1 MRQVKDIILKSDND
15 RGFVLL
21 SALTMVLFMLSLAVL
36 FAYAAVFYQNE
47 EAANCITEKRVLQY
61 KRALMGRFADYEGK
75 PGGKDNNY
83 AVGGYFDDVGSGHD
97 CPWHSL
103 GGLSATQTGY
113 LLAGPSKSWGSWGP
127 YCRGDI
133 SWNYNDRQ
141 VTCDCFSGHTLKEHD
156 AFSGWRGPYIVIP
169 PGEGRPFISYEGIE
183 FPCFCT
189 GWKSMIQI
197 NSFGCMNECKIHAG
211 NQWAKETG
219 AFKLN
224 CYGAGIYQ
232 GYYFIVKIINWPAEF
247 PCENIVARYI
257 CPRFGYAFEELTTLE
272 GCQGSYR
279 PDGVPLFQ
287 DMDGT
292 VKWEDG
298 IGYVYIAQPGW
309 MGGLIMG
316 FDRLRL
322 YYDDDPDD
330 PDNSLVML
338 MEQPMAVPWKPAG
351 WGGDIPDTEYETRR
365 LSQNIWI
372 DCKR

>member
-1 MRQVKDIILKSDND
+1 MILKSDND

-36 FAYAAVFYQNE
+36 FAYAAGFNQNE
-47 EAANCITEKRVLQY
+47 EAANYVTEKRVLQY
-61 KRALMGRFADYEGK
+61 KRGLMGRLADYEGK
-75 PGGKDNNY
+75 PGGRGNNY
-83 AVGGYFDDVGSGHD
+83 AVGGYFDDVGSGQD
-97 CPWHSL
+97 CPWASL
-103 GGLSATQTGY
+103 GSESFMQTGY
-113 LLAGPSKSWGSWGP
+113 LLAGPPIEEKTAFSDMG
-127 YCRGDI
+127 CRGDI
-133 SWNYNDRQ
+133 SWNYNDLP
-141 VTCDCFSGHTLKEHD
+141 VDCDCFYGHTLKPHD

-169 PGEGRPFISYEGIE
+169 PGEGRPSISYKGAE

-189 GWKSMIQI
+189 GWKSLIQI

-219 AFKLN
+219 AYERN

-232 GYYFIVKIINWPAEF
+232 GYYFIVKIINWPAEL

-257 CPRFGYAFEELTTLE
+257 CPHFGYAFEELTTLE
-272 GCQGSYR
+272 GCQGRYR
-279 PDGVPLFQ
+279 PDDVPLFQ

-292 VKWEDG
+292 VKWEDE

-309 MGGLIMG
+309 QGGLIMG
-316 FDRLRL
+316 LDRLRL
-322 YYDDDPDD
+322 YYDADPDD

-338 MEQPMAVPWKPAG
+338 MELPMAVPWKPAS
-351 WGGDIPDTEYETRR
+351 WGISASDPVPLTEYDVRR
-365 LSQNIWI
+365 LSQYIWI